1 MTLLLDSNALIWLL
15 GSSLRLGLRAR
26 SRIEED
32 PKICVSDVTLFEVSL
47 KAAREKIHL
56 PPRLGSVIGQLGIV
70 RIGLGDVYLD
80 RMRELPF
87 HHRDPFDRYLI
98 AQSLV
103 DGVPI
108 VTSDPAFTQY
118 GVQVVDARV

>member
-15 GSSLRLGLRAR
+15 GSSPRLGLSAR
-26 SRIEED
+26 SLIEDE
-32 PKICVSDVTLFEVSL
+32 PEVCVSDVTLFEVSL
-47 KAAREKIHL
+47 KAAREKLHL
-56 PPRLGSVIGQLGIV
+56 PPQLGSVVEQLGIV
-70 RIGLGDVYLD
+70 RDVYLD

-103 DGVPI
+103 DGVPV
-108 VTSDPAFTQY
+108 VTSDPAFAQY
-118 GVQVVDARV
+118 GVQVVDARL

>member
-15 GSSLRLGLRAR
+15 GSSPRLGLSAR
-26 SRIEED
+26 SLIEDE
-32 PKICVSDVTLFEVSL
+32 PEVCVSDVTLFEVSL

-56 PPRLGSVIGQLGIV
+56 PPQLGSVIEQLGIV
-70 RIGLGDVYLD
+70 RVELRDVYLD

-103 DGVPI
+103 DGVPV
-108 VTSDPAFTQY
+108 VTSDPAFAQY
-118 GVQVVDARV
+118 GVQVVDARL

>member
-1 MTLLLDSNALIWLL
+1 MSLLLDADTLLWLL
-15 GSSLRLGLRAR
+15 WGNPRLGTKAL
-26 SRIEED
+26 SLIEREA
-32 PKICVSDVTLFEVSL
+32 KLCVSDVTLFEVSL
-47 KAAREKIHL
+47 KAARKKIQL
-56 PPRLGSVIGQLGIV
+56 PPQLGAVVEQLGIV
-70 RIGLGDVYLD
+70 RVGVRDTYLD

-103 DGVPI
+103 DGAPV
-108 VTSDPAFTQY
+108 VSSNPAFVQY

>member
-1 MTLLLDSNALIWLL
+1 MSLLLDSDSLLWLL
-15 GSSLRLGLRAR
+15 WGSARLGSQAR
-26 SRIEED
+26 SRIEGEA
-32 PKICVSDVTLFEVSL
+32 KLCVSDVTLFEVSL
-47 KAAREKIHL
+47 KAARKKIPL
-56 PPRLGSVIGQLGIV
+56 PSQLGSLVEQLGISRV
-70 RIGLGDVYLD
+70 GLHDKYLD
-80 RMRELPF
+80 RMRELPL

-108 VTSDPAFTQY
+108 VTPDPAFAQY